1 MAPYDALYG
10 RKCRSPLCW
19 EEVGERKLLGLEII
33 QMTSEKINLICKRL
47 QTAQSRRKSY
57 YDNSRRKVEFEVGG
71 YGILESH
78 SNEGCDEIWEE
89 GEVKS

>member
-1 MAPYDALYG
+1 
-10 RKCRSPLCW
+10 
-19 EEVGERKLLGLEII
+19 
-33 QMTSEKINLICKRL
+33 MTSEKIKLIRKRL
-47 QTAQSRRKSY
+47 QIAQSLQKSY

-89 GEVKS
+89 GEVESQIC